1 MAKPDISNL
10 TKKERKE
17 LLKEYRSSQ
26 EKKGRLQ
33 GSLAKIIVVLVVLAV
48 VGGIA
53 FLLTRP
59 TAPEV
64 QIGEKVEEQGRNHIT
79 QGAPSKF
86 SYNTNPPTS
95 GPHWPQ
101 QATCK
106 IYEEEIADEAA
117 LHSLEHGAV
126 WISYKDKSDKDLVN
140 KLTEIVKGNPGK
152 VLLSP
157 RSKND
162 SKIAVAAWTR
172 ILKQDSLDEN
182 QIKDFIKNY
191 RNQSPEPLAQC

>member
-1 MAKPDISNL
+1 MVKPDVSNL

-17 LLKEYRSSQ
+17 FLREYRSSQ

-33 GSLAKIIVVLVVLAV
+33 SSLIKVIVVLVILSI
-48 VGGIA
+48 VGGVA
-53 FLLTRP
+53 FLLSRP
-59 TAPEV
+59 PAPEV

-79 QGAPSKF
+79 QGASSKF

-101 QATCK
+101 QAECK
-106 IYEEEIADEAA
+106 IYSEEIADESA

-126 WISYKDKSDKDLVN
+126 WISYKDKKDKDLVS
-140 KLTEIVKGNPGK
+140 KLTEIVKASPGK

-172 ILKQDSLDEN
+172 LLKQESLDEK

>member
-1 MAKPDISNL
+1 VKPDVSNL

-17 LLKEYRSSQ
+17 FLREYRSSQ

-33 GSLAKIIVVLVVLAV
+33 SSLIKVIVVLVILSI
-48 VGGIA
+48 VGGVA
-53 FLLTRP
+53 FLLSRP
-59 TAPEV
+59 PAPEV

-79 QGAPSKF
+79 QGASSKF

-101 QATCK
+101 QAECK
-106 IYEEEIADEAA
+106 IYDEEIADESA

-126 WISYKDKSDKDLVN
+126 WLSYKDKNDKDLVN
-140 KLTEIVKGNPGK
+140 KLTEIVKSSPGK

-157 RSKND
+157 RGKND

-172 ILKQDSLDEN
+172 LLKQESLDEK